1 MLSPNVMTP
10 DADLLPLPVANEPQ
24 DPREAEEQFVRWAP
38 VAVPLSA
45 GVILAAIALIWSTV
59 L

>member
-1 MLSPNVMTP
+1 MTQ
-10 DADLLPLPVANEPQ
+10 DAEPVAVPEESEPQ
-24 DPREAEEQFVRWAP
+24 DPREAEEKFVRWAP
-38 VAVPLSA
+38 AAVPLSG

>member
-10 DADLLPLPVANEPQ
+10 DADLLPLPAANEPQ
-24 DPREAEEQFVRWAP
+24 DPREAEEKFVRAAP
-38 VAVPLSA
+38 VAVPLS
-45 GVILAAIALIWSTV
+45 GGILLAAIALIWWTV

>member
-1 MLSPNVMTP
+1 MTQ
-10 DADLLPLPVANEPQ
+10 DADPLAPPTQSEPQ
-24 DPREAEEQFVRWAP
+24 DPREAEEKFVRWAP